1 MKRMLVAMA
10 AGIYASAL
18 LWGDVGA
25 GVALIVS
32 ALTFIVLLPRFVEV
46 DPHDTTSVLDR
57 MDGAGRMPA
66 SKEAWR

>member
-18 LWGDVGA
+18 LWGDTGA
-25 GVALIVS
+25 GIALIVA

-46 DPHDTTSVLDR
+46 DPHDSVSA
-57 MDGAGRMPA
+57 MDMRDGVGRMPV